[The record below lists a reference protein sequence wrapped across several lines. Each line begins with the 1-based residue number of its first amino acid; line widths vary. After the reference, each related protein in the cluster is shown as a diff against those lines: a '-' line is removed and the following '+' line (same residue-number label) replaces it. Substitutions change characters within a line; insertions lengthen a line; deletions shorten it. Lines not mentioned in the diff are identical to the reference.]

1 VLDGVADVVG
11 VGLVEA
17 EAVAE
22 TAGDDAAA
30 ELLVTAE
37 VAGADAL
44 WDPPA
49 PALLPL
55 LVDGCPLSAKASA
68 APPAPST
75 MATPTTSAT
84 RTGRRRPGRR
94 GARAS

>member
-1 VLDGVADVVG
+1 MADVVG
-11 VGLVEA
+11 VGLVEVEA
-17 EAVAE
+17 EAEA
-22 TAGDDAAA
+22 AGDDAAA

-68 APPAPST
+68 FHRLYKAVPPPS
-75 MATPTTSAT
+75 
-84 RTGRRRPGRR
+84 RTDPH
-94 GARAS
+94 S